1 MITHPRPAPKH
12 ALASSAIGD
21 ELISPYQ
28 KGRGGPGGWW
38 ILFEPELHLSPHI
51 LVPDLAGWRRERLP
65 RIPEIAYF
73 TLAPDWVC
81 EVLSPS
87 TARVDRG
94 DKMLIYASQGVSFL
108 WLLEPVP
115 VSYTHLDVYK
125 RQIISRLQ
133 LGEKL
138 PGGKPKPEVVWRE
151 AQDALI
157 TLASQWRERAGYL
170 QDAQPGQEQVPPVMI
185 IVADN
190 TQIAELFY
198 RNISGEQ
205 TAEIIV
211 EARDDET
218 ESAEEEEG
226 TASRKKKPKTR
237 TVYGA
242 GQLFPELFSNRDGF
256 RPTLRLSLI
265 HI

>member
-1 MITHPRPAPKH
+1 MTALAHKLATYEDLFDLPEHIVGEIIHGQLVTHPRPAPKH

-108 WLLEPVP
+108 WLLDPVLR
-115 VSYTHLDVYK
+115 TL
-125 RQIISRLQ
+125 
-133 LGEKL
+133 
-138 PGGKPKPEVVWRE
+138 EVFVLCNGRWS
-151 AQDALI
+151 L
-157 TLASQWRERAGYL
+157 
-170 QDAQPGQEQVPPVMI
+170 EQVYQQDQTVQAVPFDAI
-185 IVADN
+185 SFSL
-190 TQIAELFY
+190 TELW
-198 RNISGEQ
+198 
-205 TAEIIV
+205 A
-211 EARDDET
+211 
-218 ESAEEEEG
+218 
-226 TASRKKKPKTR
+226 
-237 TVYGA
+237 
-242 GQLFPELFSNRDGF
+242 
-256 RPTLRLSLI
+256 
-265 HI
+265 